1 MLKGNTKIELTNIH
15 TGKKE
20 VIEKHNTFTEAL
32 SKLLEYYHWTG
43 PKIYGKP
50 SNHEF
55 LPLSTVGLSGIYLM
69 AELLDEKAT
78 QVSDFKNIVGYAGFN
93 VDTSGSKY
101 IGSLN
106 KNESKKLANG
116 YQYVW
121 DFGTDRANGVISA
134 VGLTNGSFVAKNDTV
149 FPYAML
155 NDNTGDYLYI
165 DNLPWLGQ
173 CIDCTEFGQKFMF
186 AVLLNPTTVKFTQ
199 LQVVHGVVKLN
210 DVSLSKI
217 IKEKEIAIP
226 DMSINVNDEYYRSTW
241 CYISFDVKNKFYYLI
256 TPAKYIR
263 INANTL
269 EYDSNFGV
277 KNMPNIFNN
286 ISTSIGTIFA
296 GVIDGYMYR
305 YGTNYD
311 LYKWEAGSPESA
323 AKIKTLKSNEYC
335 NLNSVG
341 SYFMAYDRVLDPEKL
356 ESYIINND
364 ESSSIR
370 DYVKIWPVVSS
381 DDTNVY
387 LSTYN
392 NGMQN
397 CNIVN
402 FIGYRYANKNN
413 KSMSFGTRFYPYFA
427 TINNL
432 EESVTKTSDKTMK
445 ITYTV
450 TEE

>member
-32 SKLLEYYHWTG
+32 PKLMEYFHWTG
-43 PKIYGKP
+43 GTFYGQP

-69 AELLDEKAT
+69 AQSLSENVT

-106 KNESKKLANG
+106 KTESKKLDNG

-121 DFGTDRANGVISA
+121 DFGTDRANGVIST
-134 VGLTNGSFVAKNDTV
+134 VGLTNGSFTAKDNTY
-149 FPYAML
+149 FPYAVL
-155 NDNTGDYLYI
+155 YDRTGEYLRV

-173 CIDCTEFGQKFMF
+173 CVDCTEFGQKFMF
-186 AVLLNPTTVKFTQ
+186 ATLITTTKIKFTQ
-199 LQVVHGVVKLN
+199 IQITHGIVKLN
-210 DVSLSKI
+210 DVPLSKI
-217 IKEKEIAIP
+217 IKEKEITIP
-226 DMSINVNDEYYRSTW
+226 DISIVLRDDSYSKSTW

-256 TPAKYIR
+256 TPTKYVR

-269 EYDSNFGV
+269 EYDSAFGV
-277 KNMPNIFNN
+277 KNMPSIFNN
-286 ISTSIGTIFA
+286 VSISFGNIFA
-296 GVIDGYMYR
+296 GVINGYMYR
-305 YGTNYD
+305 YGTGYE
-311 LYKWEAGSPESA
+311 LYKWEVGSPESA
-323 AKIKTLKSNEYC
+323 AKLKKLNGFYQ
-335 NLNSVG
+335 LNSVG
-341 SYFMAYDRVLDPEKL
+341 SYFIGYDKVLDPENL
-356 ESYIINND
+356 ELYTINNGK
-364 ESSSIR
+364 SSYNS
-370 DYVKIWPVVSS
+370 DYSSLWPVPSS
-381 DDTNVY
+381 DNTNIY
-387 LSTYN
+387 LSAYSRDV
-392 NGMQN
+392 GS
-397 CNIVN
+397 CNMFN
-402 FIGYRYANKNN
+402 FIGYRYAMKYNYKL
-413 KSMSFGTRFYPYFA
+413 SFGTRFYQYFA

-432 EESVTKTSDKTMK
+432 EEPVTKTSDKTMK

>member
-43 PKIYGKP
+43 STIYGKF

-69 AELLDEKAT
+69 AESLDEKAT

-93 VDTSGSKY
+93 VDVSGSKY

-106 KNESKKLANG
+106 KTESKKLANG

-134 VGLTNGSFVAKNDTV
+134 VGLTNGSFVAKNDTD

-155 NDNTGDYLYI
+155 DDNTGAYLYV

-173 CIDCTEFGQKFMF
+173 CVDCTEFGQKFMF
-186 AVLLNPTTVKFTQ
+186 AVLLNQTTVKFTQ

-210 DVSLSKI
+210 NAPLSKI

-226 DMSINVNDEYYRSTW
+226 DMSIKVSDYYTDSTW

-263 INANTL
+263 INSNTL
-269 EYDSNFGV
+269 EYDSDFGV
-277 KNMPNIFNN
+277 KDMSSIFSN
-286 ISTSIGTIFA
+286 ISTDKGTIFA

-305 YGTNYD
+305 YGNNYD

-323 AKIKTLKSNEYC
+323 AKIKTLNEFC
-335 NLNSVG
+335 QLNSVG

-364 ESSSIR
+364 ENSSKR
-370 DYVKIWPVVSS
+370 DFVELWPVPSS
-381 DDTNVY
+381 DNTNIY
-387 LSTYN
+387 LSAYHDD
-392 NGMQN
+392 MQN
-397 CNIVN
+397 CNMVN
-402 FIGYRYANKNN
+402 FIGYRYANKYN

>member
-32 SKLLEYYHWTG
+32 PKLMEYSHWTG
-43 PKIYGKP
+43 TIFYGKP
-50 SNHEF
+50 SSHVF

-69 AELLDEKAT
+69 AQSLSENVT
-78 QVSDFKNIVGYAGFN
+78 QVSDFKNIVGYAGFS

-106 KNESKKLANG
+106 KTESKKLDNG

-121 DFGTDRANGVISA
+121 DFGTDRANGVIST
-134 VGLTNGSFVAKNDTV
+134 VGLTNGSFAAKDNTY

-155 NDNTGDYLYI
+155 SDRTGEYLRV

-173 CIDCTEFGQKFMF
+173 CVDCTEFGQKFMF
-186 AVLLNPTTVKFTQ
+186 ATLTTTTTVKFTQ
-199 LQVVHGVVKLN
+199 IQITHGIVKLN
-210 DVSLSKI
+210 DVPLSKI
-217 IKEKEIAIP
+217 IKEKEITIP
-226 DMSINVNDEYYRSTW
+226 DISITISGASYSRSTW

-269 EYDSNFGV
+269 EYDSGFGV
-277 KNMPNIFNN
+277 KNMPSIFNN
-286 ISTSIGTIFA
+286 VSISMGSIFA
-296 GVIDGYMYR
+296 GVINGYMYR
-305 YGTNYD
+305 YGTGYE
-311 LYKWEAGSPESA
+311 LYKWEVGSPESA
-323 AKIKTLKSNEYC
+323 VKLKKLNDFYQ
-335 NLNSVG
+335 LNSVG
-341 SYFMAYDRVLDPEKL
+341 SYFIAYDKVLDPENL
-356 ESYIINND
+356 ELYNINNG
-364 ESSSIR
+364 EYIYLN
-370 DYVKIWPVVSS
+370 DYAGKWPVPSS
-381 DDTNVY
+381 DNTNVY
-387 LSTYN
+387 LSAYN
-392 NGMQN
+392 RDVGG
-397 CNIVN
+397 CNMVN
-402 FIGYRYANKNN
+402 FVGYSYAMTHNYKL
-413 KSMSFGTRFYPYFA
+413 SFGTKFYPYFA

-432 EESVTKTSDKTMK
+432 GEPVTKTSDKTMK

>member
-43 PKIYGKP
+43 SMIYGKP

-69 AELLDEKAT
+69 AESLDEKAT

-93 VDTSGSKY
+93 IDVSGSKY

-106 KNESKKLANG
+106 KTESKKLANG

-121 DFGTDRANGVISA
+121 DFGTDKANGVIST
-134 VGLTNGSFVAKNDTV
+134 VGLTNGSFTAEKDIN

-155 NDNTGDYLYI
+155 NDNTGTYLYV

-173 CIDCTEFGQKFMF
+173 CVDCTEFGQKFMF

-199 LQVVHGVVKLN
+199 IQIVHGVVKLN
-210 DVSLSKI
+210 NVPLSKT
-217 IKEKEIAIP
+217 IKEKEITIP
-226 DMSINVNDEYYRSTW
+226 DISITIRDSYSDSTW

-256 TPAKYIR
+256 TPVKYIR

-269 EYDSNFGV
+269 EYDSDFGV
-277 KNMPNIFNN
+277 KDMPSIFKNV
-286 ISTSIGTIFA
+286 STNTGTIFA
-296 GVIDGYMYR
+296 GVIDGYIYR
-305 YGTNYD
+305 YGVGYK
-311 LYKWEAGSPESA
+311 LYKWEVGSPESA
-323 AKIKTLKSNEYC
+323 AILKELKEFYQ
-335 NLNSVG
+335 LNSVG
-341 SYFMAYDRVLDPEKL
+341 SYFIGYDKVLDPENL
-356 ESYIINND
+356 ESYVINNGK
-364 ESSSIR
+364 SQYNSN
-370 DYVKIWPVVSS
+370 YAGIWPVPSS
-381 DDTNVY
+381 DNTNVY
-387 LSTYN
+387 LSAYGTDV
-392 NGMQN
+392 GT
-397 CNIVN
+397 CNMVN
-402 FIGYRYANKNN
+402 FVGYSYAMKHNYR
-413 KSMSFGTRFYPYFA
+413 MTFDTRFYPYFA

-432 EESVTKTSDKTMK
+432 EEPVTKTSDKTMK

-450 TEE
+450 NEE

>member
-32 SKLLEYYHWTG
+32 PKLLEYFHWTG
-43 PKIYGKP
+43 QMLYVNN
-50 SNHEF
+50 SNNEF

-69 AELLDEKAT
+69 AQSLSENVT

-106 KNESKKLANG
+106 KTESKKLDNG

-121 DFGTDRANGVISA
+121 DFGTDRANGVIST
-134 VGLTNGSFVAKNDTV
+134 VCLTNGSFTAKDNTY
-149 FPYAML
+149 FPYAMF
-155 NDNTGDYLYI
+155 NDSTGNYLYV

-173 CIDCTEFGQKFMF
+173 CVDCTEFGQKFMF
-186 AVLLNPTTVKFTQ
+186 AVLLNKTTVKFTQ
-199 LQVVHGVVKLN
+199 IQITHGIVKLN
-210 DVSLSKI
+210 YAPLSKI
-217 IKEKEIAIP
+217 IKEKEITIP
-226 DMSINVNDEYYRSTW
+226 DISITVSENSYYNSTW

-269 EYDSNFGV
+269 EYDSGFGV
-277 KNMPNIFNN
+277 KNMPSIFNN
-286 ISTSIGTIFA
+286 VSTSFGNIFA
-296 GVIDGYMYR
+296 GVINGYMYR
-305 YGTNYD
+305 YGTGYE
-311 LYKWEAGSPESA
+311 LYKWEVGSPESA
-323 AKIKTLKSNEYC
+323 AKLKKLNYFYQ
-335 NLNSVG
+335 LNSVG
-341 SYFMAYDRVLDPEKL
+341 SYFIGRDKVLDPENL
-356 ESYIINND
+356 ELYAINND
-364 ESSSIR
+364 KNSSNN
-370 DYVKIWPVVSS
+370 DYVGVWPVPSS
-381 DDTNVY
+381 DNTNVY
-387 LSTYN
+387 LSAYNRNVGNCNMVNFVGYSYAMN
-392 NGMQN
+392 NG
-397 CNIVN
+397 
-402 FIGYRYANKNN
+402 YKL
-413 KSMSFGTRFYPYFA
+413 SFGTKFYPYFA

-432 EESVTKTSDKTMK
+432 EEPVTKTSDKTMK

>member
-20 VIEKHNTFTEAL
+20 VIEKHNTFTNAI
-32 SKLLEYYHWTG
+32 SKLLEYYTATNNS
-43 PKIYGKP
+43 IYYG
-50 SNHEF
+50 SLNHPF

-69 AELLDEKAT
+69 AQSLSENVT

-106 KNESKKLANG
+106 KTESKKLDNG

-121 DFGTDRANGVISA
+121 DFGTDRANGVIST
-134 VGLTNGSFVAKNDTV
+134 VGLTNGSFTAKDDTY

-155 NDNTGDYLYI
+155 TDMTGEYLRV
-165 DNLPWLGQ
+165 DNLPWFGQ
-173 CIDCTEFGQKFMF
+173 CVDCTEFGQKFMF
-186 AVLLNPTTVKFTQ
+186 AVLLNQTTVKFTQ
-199 LQVVHGVVKLN
+199 IQITHGIVKLN
-210 DVSLSKI
+210 DVPLSKI
-217 IKEKEIAIP
+217 IKEKEITIP
-226 DMSINVNDEYYRSTW
+226 DISITISGNNYSKSTW

-277 KNMPNIFNN
+277 KNMPSIFNN
-286 ISTSIGTIFA
+286 VSIGFGNIYA
-296 GVIDGYMYR
+296 GVINGYMYR
-305 YGTNYD
+305 YGTGYE
-311 LYKWEAGSPESA
+311 LYKWEVGSPESA
-323 AKIKTLKSNEYC
+323 AKIKKLNDFYQ
-335 NLNSVG
+335 LNSVG
-341 SYFMAYDRVLDPEKL
+341 SYFIGRDKVLDPENL
-356 ESYIINND
+356 ELYVINNNK
-364 ESSSIR
+364 SSNNS
-370 DYVKIWPVVSS
+370 DPVGVWPVPSS
-381 DDTNVY
+381 DNTNVY
-387 LSTYN
+387 LSAYSRDV
-392 NGMQN
+392 GN

-402 FIGYRYANKNN
+402 FIGYSYAMKYNYKLL
-413 KSMSFGTRFYPYFA
+413 FGTKFYPYFA

-432 EESVTKTSDKTMK
+432 EEPVTKTSDKTMK

>member
-32 SKLLEYYHWTG
+32 PKLMEYFHWTG
-43 PKIYGKP
+43 QMLYGKP

-69 AELLDEKAT
+69 AQSLSENVT

-106 KNESKKLANG
+106 KTESKKLDNG

-121 DFGTDRANGVISA
+121 DFGTDRANGVIST
-134 VGLTNGSFVAKNDTV
+134 VGLTNGSFTAKDNTY

-155 NDNTGDYLYI
+155 NDNTGAYLYV

-173 CIDCTEFGQKFMF
+173 CVDCTEFGQKFMF
-186 AVLLNPTTVKFTQ
+186 AVLLNKTTVKFTQ
-199 LQVVHGVVKLN
+199 IQITHGIVKLN
-210 DVSLSKI
+210 YAPLSKI
-217 IKEKEIAIP
+217 IKEKEITIP
-226 DMSINVNDEYYRSTW
+226 DISITISGNSYYDSTW

-256 TPAKYIR
+256 TKAKYIR

-269 EYDSNFGV
+269 EYDSAFGV
-277 KNMPNIFNN
+277 KNMPSIFNN
-286 ISTSIGTIFA
+286 VSTNFGSIFA
-296 GVIDGYMYR
+296 GVINGYMYR
-305 YGTNYD
+305 YGNGYE
-311 LYKWEAGSPESA
+311 LYKWEVGSPESA
-323 AKIKTLKSNEYC
+323 AKLKNLNYYYS
-335 NLNSVG
+335 LNSVG
-341 SYFMAYDRVLDPEKL
+341 SYFIGYDKVLDPENL
-356 ESYIINND
+356 ELYAINNNKN
-364 ESSSIR
+364 SNNS
-370 DYVKIWPVVSS
+370 DYAGEWPVPSSDNTNIYLSAYSRDVSS
-381 DDTNVY
+381 
-387 LSTYN
+387 
-392 NGMQN
+392 
-397 CNIVN
+397 CNMVN
-402 FIGYRYANKNN
+402 FVAYNYAINHNYN
-413 KSMSFGTRFYPYFA
+413 LSFGTKFYPYFA

-432 EESVTKTSDKTMK
+432 EEPVTKTSDKTMK

>member
-43 PKIYGKP
+43 SMIYGKP

-69 AELLDEKAT
+69 AESLDEKAT

-93 VDTSGSKY
+93 IDVSGSKY

-106 KNESKKLANG
+106 KTESKKLANG

-134 VGLTNGSFVAKNDTV
+134 VSLTNGSFVAKKDTD

-155 NDNTGDYLYI
+155 DDNTGTYLYV

-173 CIDCTEFGQKFMF
+173 CVDCTEFGQKFMF

-199 LQVVHGVVKLN
+199 IQIVHGVVKLN
-210 DVSLSKI
+210 NVPLSKT
-217 IKEKEIAIP
+217 IKEKEITIP
-226 DMSINVNDEYYRSTW
+226 DISITIGDYYSDSTW

-269 EYDSNFGV
+269 EYDSDFGV
-277 KNMPNIFNN
+277 KDMPSIFKNV
-286 ISTSIGTIFA
+286 STNIGTIFA

-305 YGTNYD
+305 YGNWYD
-311 LYKWEAGSPESA
+311 LHKWEVGSPESA
-323 AKIKTLKSNEYC
+323 AKIKKLKEFYQ
-335 NLNSVG
+335 LNSVG

-364 ESSSIR
+364 ENLSRSN
-370 DYVKIWPVVSS
+370 YVELWPVPSS

-387 LSTYN
+387 LSAYHDDI
-392 NGMQN
+392 GN

-402 FIGYRYANKNN
+402 FIGYRYANANN
-413 KSMSFGTRFYPYFA
+413 KSMLFGTRFYPYFA